1 MATTAPSPAWLAR
14 TQKRR
19 VGDNVMLR
27 RPSEVPS
34 TYSTHSTITNSI
46 YSTYSNEPTDASPSS
61 PHSSVSTT
69 NSSIPENFEKLQ
81 ALQTQVQK
89 NNAQIAANEERMREI
104 LRRDDERGA
113 MLSKRLA
120 EVSQLNKQLDML
132 STLFY
137 RAEKVAMGDY
147 HAGLSE

>member
-1 MATTAPSPAWLAR
+1 
-14 TQKRR
+14 
-19 VGDNVMLR
+19 
-27 RPSEVPS
+27 
-34 TYSTHSTITNSI
+34 
-46 YSTYSNEPTDASPSS
+46 
-61 PHSSVSTT
+61 
-69 NSSIPENFEKLQ
+69 
-81 ALQTQVQK
+81 
-89 NNAQIAANEERMREI
+89 MREI

-137 RAEKVAMGDY
+137 RAEKVALGDY